1 MTLAALVL
9 IGLGAACFGAR
20 AVWGPSLA
28 DRIVAVDGLVVC
40 LVAAIL
46 VHWVRTGSSWFLV
59 VAVVSA
65 FVGFVGTLAGA
76 RFIERRGA

>member
-1 MTLAALVL
+1 MTLVAFVLV
-9 IGLGAACFGAR
+9 GLGATCFAVR
-20 AVWGPSLA
+20 AVRGPSLA
-28 DRIVAVDGLVVC
+28 DRVVAVDGLVVS
-40 LVAAIL
+40 LVAAVV
-46 VHWVRTGSSWFLV
+46 VHWAHTGSARFLV

>member
-9 IGLGAACFGAR
+9 IGLGPPASGAGR
-20 AVWGPSLA
+20 GVPRS
-28 DRIVAVDGLVVC
+28 
-40 LVAAIL
+40 
-46 VHWVRTGSSWFLV
+46 RTGSSRSTGWWFASSPRSSSTGSAPGRAGSLV

-76 RFIERRGA
+76 RFIERQGA